1 MSSVRSV
8 FSLLLT
14 TAFLL
19 TGHGIHMTF
28 LPMMATEI
36 GLSQTLI
43 GISGSAYFAG
53 FISGAILTPHMI
65 ARAGH
70 IRSFTALMAVFVC
83 CFQLLTLTHQGWVW
97 ILVRFALGA
106 VMCGAY
112 TVIESWISD
121 QADSSQHGRVLS
133 IYTLVVLGA
142 MALGQGLLAMTYD
155 QAAQVFAVISILIGC
170 AIIPVSL
177 TRSLA
182 PAPVPATRFDFT
194 KLYRRSH
201 TAFAGA
207 LGSGVI
213 MGTFWTLGAVYVVAI
228 TGNSDFAPEFIA
240 ASILGGALVQYPI
253 GIISDRIDR
262 RFVLAFLC
270 ACCALTA
277 FALSIA
283 DSEATLLLSS
293 AAFGAAGN
301 SLYAVTLAKAAD
313 NSSRDEFVTIGSS
326 VLLLNAVGASIGS
339 FVFGWGMRYAG
350 DEVLFPLVALTSL
363 GFALFIAI
371 QPKGAT
377 AVPTEEQSAFVAA
390 TTAAAPASLQ
400 QDPRSGDIAEE
411 DQLLPEA
418 ELDTD
423 IDSINPNPNEVANA
437 A

>member
-142 MALGQGLLAMTYD
+142 MALGQGLLAMTYE
-155 QAAQVFAVISILIGC
+155 Q
-170 AIIPVSL
+170 
-177 TRSLA
+177 TA
-182 PAPVPATRFDFT
+182 PGIRRHLDS
-194 KLYRRSH
+194 YRLRDHSRESH
-201 TAFAGA
+201 TLAGTRA
-207 LGSGVI
+207 GSRH
-213 MGTFWTLGAVYVVAI
+213 
-228 TGNSDFAPEFIA
+228 
-240 ASILGGALVQYPI
+240 SI
-253 GIISDRIDR
+253 
-262 RFVLAFLC
+262 
-270 ACCALTA
+270 
-277 FALSIA
+277 
-283 DSEATLLLSS
+283 
-293 AAFGAAGN
+293 
-301 SLYAVTLAKAAD
+301 
-313 NSSRDEFVTIGSS
+313 
-326 VLLLNAVGASIGS
+326 
-339 FVFGWGMRYAG
+339 
-350 DEVLFPLVALTSL
+350 
-363 GFALFIAI
+363 
-371 QPKGAT
+371 
-377 AVPTEEQSAFVAA
+377 
-390 TTAAAPASLQ
+390 
-400 QDPRSGDIAEE
+400 
-411 DQLLPEA
+411 
-418 ELDTD
+418 
-423 IDSINPNPNEVANA
+423 
-437 A
+437 